1 MGQPDS
7 FQTAVVGVVEPVPP
21 VAGRLG
27 RKGRHPKGQL
37 GQREGVPTGKPPG
50 GRRPLFHADKFHFFH
65 TRLLPFHDP
74 LMTLRTPFL
83 PLKSVPLA
91 NSDTAQTPLQR
102 TRPFPQKYQ
111 AKELVPWGSRGKY
124 FPVEDRG

>member
-1 MGQPDS
+1 
-7 FQTAVVGVVEPVPP
+7 
-21 VAGRLG
+21 
-27 RKGRHPKGQL
+27 
-37 GQREGVPTGKPPG
+37 
-50 GRRPLFHADKFHFFH
+50 
-65 TRLLPFHDP
+65 
-74 LMTLRTPFL
+74 MTLRTPFL
-83 PLKSVPLA
+83 PLKSAPLA